1 MSARQDDDRR
11 VAEIWVATKQ
21 LKRKLAASGIARKEF
36 VDPPDDMTQL
46 LVDGLYHG
54 LERIV
59 EECAGLSF
67 AVKSAYSYVPWDQ
80 IVGMRNRLVHD
91 YPGASMGMVWS
102 AISEEVDV
110 LLDVCEDYCARTNTT
125 PVQLMLMY
133 PEDVTQDPKLAESVW
148 RGV

>member
-11 VAEIWVATKQ
+11 IAEIWVATKQ
-21 LKRKLAASGIARKEF
+21 LKRKLAASGLAEEEF
-36 VDPPDDMTQL
+36 VEPPDDMTQL

-67 AVKSAYSYVPWDQ
+67 AIMSRYPHVPWDQ
-80 IVGMRNRLVHD
+80 IVGMQNRLVHD
-91 YPGASMGMVWS
+91 YLGASLGMVWS
-102 AISEEVDV
+102 AIDSEVDV
-110 LLDVCEDYCARTNTT
+110 LLDVCEDYCTKTNTT

-133 PEDVTQDPKLAESVW
+133 PEDVTQDLRLAQMAK
-148 RGV
+148 RN